1 LKRIHRGCGPFH
13 RFAFPLHF
21 FALLVFLLSGSLLS
35 ADESSYLSSLLAQA
49 RERKLWE
56 DPYWHTLLHYKKTLL
71 GFRSLID
78 DPQFFLS
85 PAGKSDPQAELEA
98 TLRGFFTSEEE
109 GKKGAVCR
117 FVARFHWLVEKMKID
132 PSQLPVS
139 ECRRFSQ
146 IMDEIKPASVT
157 LIFPTAHIN
166 SPASMFGHTLLTID
180 TATRSRLLAYAIN
193 YSAVTR
199 ETFGPLFA
207 VKGLFGFYPGY
218 FSILPY
224 YAKLQEYSDIDHRD
238 IWEYPLN
245 LREDEIR
252 RLLMHVFEMDFIYS
266 DYYFFDENCSYN
278 LLFPLDAARPSL
290 RLTEPLPFWV
300 IPLDTIRDAKKNGL
314 TSEAMYRPSRATK
327 IKYLAS
333 LLPANRQRA
342 ARDITTGR
350 LDPETPLEP
359 PMSPEEKA
367 LLLDLSGEY
376 LQYLYSKKKVSV
388 SDFQGRFR
396 KILQARSRL
405 GGTEE
410 EYQVP
415 PPVPPDKGHLS
426 NRFRAALGVRRGSF
440 FQEIGLRAAYHH
452 LLDDDRGYIE
462 GAQIVF
468 GDAALRFYS
477 AEHKL
482 VLQKLDIIDIL
493 SLSPRDAFFQPISWK
508 IRTGFLRETGKD
520 GEDHLIYQLNPGG
533 GFSYKMSRD
542 HFLYILGEGDFLA
555 GGGLEEKHA
564 GGFGASA
571 GLLSNLH
578 PLWKAHLFTRGI
590 YFPLGDRHSSWEVGL
605 QQNFTLGK
613 NTGLRLDFGL
623 SKVHG
628 YERIETSLSY
638 NLFF

>member
-1 LKRIHRGCGPFH
+1 LKRIHRGCGPFT

-21 FALLVFLLSGSLLS
+21 FSLLIFLLSGSPLH
-35 ADESSYLSSLLAQA
+35 ADESSYLSSLLARA
-49 RERKLWE
+49 REQKLWE

-78 DPQFFLS
+78 DPRFFLAPS
-85 PAGKSDPQAELEA
+85 GKSDPWAELEA
-98 TLRGFFTSEEE
+98 TLRGFFTREEE
-109 GKKGAVCR
+109 GKKSVVCR
-117 FVARFHWLVEKMKID
+117 FVARFHWLADKMKID
-132 PSQLPVS
+132 ISQLPVS
-139 ECRRFSQ
+139 ECRRFSE
-146 IMDEIKPASVT
+146 IMGEIKPASVT
-157 LIFPTAHIN
+157 LVFPTAHIN

-180 TATRSRLLAYAIN
+180 TASRSRLLAYAIN

-207 VKGLFGFYPGY
+207 IKGLFGFYPGY

-245 LREDEIR
+245 LQEDEIR

-266 DYYFFDENCSYN
+266 DYFFFDENCSYN

-290 RLTEPLPFWV
+290 HLTDQLSLWV
-300 IPLDTIRDAKKNGL
+300 IPLDTIRDAKKSGL
-314 TSEAMYRPSRATK
+314 TSEAIYRPSRATK

-333 LLPANRQRA
+333 LLPADRQKA
-342 ARDITTGR
+342 AREIATGR
-350 LDPETPLEP
+350 QDPEILLEP
-359 PMSPEEKA
+359 QTDPEEKT
-367 LLLDLSGEY
+367 LVLDLSSEY
-376 LQYLYSKKKVSV
+376 LQYLYSKKKVTIP
-388 SDFQGRFR
+388 DFQGRFR
-396 KILQARSRL
+396 KILQTRSRL
-405 GGTEE
+405 GGAEE
-410 EYQVP
+410 EYRVP
-415 PPVPPDKGHLS
+415 GPVRPDEGHLS
-426 NRFRAALGVRRGSF
+426 NRFRAALGFRKSSF
-440 FQEIGLRAAYHH
+440 FQEIGLRPAYHQ

-468 GDAALRFYS
+468 GDAALRYYS
-477 AEHKL
+477 ADNKL

-508 IRTGFLRETGKD
+508 IRTGFHRETGED

-533 GFSYKMSRD
+533 GFSYKMSRN
-542 HFLYILGEGDFLA
+542 HLVYFLGEADFLI

-564 GGFGASA
+564 GGVGASM

-613 NTGLRLDFGL
+613 NTSLRLDFGL